1 MLKITLKDCLLIV
14 TGAILYAL
22 VLNMLIIPHEFGEG
36 GITGVTLLLYYTT
49 GIEAGFSSFILN
61 GLLILLAY
69 RYLSKITVFYTFL
82 AVGVMSGTMYLT
94 SFLQAQWIPLVPSA
108 IVAGLTTGLSMALVI
123 HGNGSTAG
131 SDIIALLCNKYF
143 NWKISRVIFIFDI
156 LVVTPLAF
164 KIGWIKTFWTL
175 LMVFL
180 ISKSLDWFLAKWK

>member
-1 MLKITLKDCLLIV
+1 MSKITLKDCLLIV

-69 RYLSKITVFYTFL
+69 RYLNKITVFYTFL